1 MGYLSVQ
8 LGFWFG
14 CYAIGLKHFRDPGK
28 NYSHTMK
35 FECAIGTKRMHD
47 MMGTPIR
54 DLGHDKR
61 KVKKVKQLIGLRR
74 CVKYKVSS
82 S

>member
-1 MGYLSVQ
+1 
-8 LGFWFG
+8 
-14 CYAIGLKHFRDPGK
+14 
-28 NYSHTMK
+28 MK

-47 MMGTPIR
+47 LMGTPIR

-61 KVKKVKQLIGLRR
+61 KIKKVKQLIGLRR

-82 S
+82 SQENNENDFSFLKDDQGD